1 MMPNR
6 IVAVITLIVLSA
18 LFSKATT
25 VNVPGDY
32 PGIQAA
38 INSAEDG
45 DEILVHGGEFQDNL
59 TINKSISIKGIT
71 TESRIPVIMPVTG
84 DNAIALSND
93 GITLSGFKISNEVG
107 KVKTCISLNSDENS
121 IYEMDLIG
129 SSVNDIG
136 ISLNDS
142 KNNKIFNC
150 TFKKIYHAAI
160 DVAKSSSNK
169 INNNTISDCQVG
181 ISLTESSGNILANDT
196 FLNNVYGIVFGN
208 IIDEMENIEKDCN
221 FSGTPFPRA
230 TLPIIGDQ

>member
-1 MMPNR
+1 MISNR
-6 IVAVITLIVLSA
+6 IIAVIILVVLSA

-25 VNVPGDY
+25 VNVRGDY

-45 DEILVHGGEFQDNL
+45 DEILVHGGEFQENL
-59 TINKSISIKGIT
+59 TINKSISIKGIN
-71 TESRIPVIMPVTG
+71 TESGIPIIMPVTG
-84 DNAIALSND
+84 DNAITLLND
-93 GITLSGFKISNEVG
+93 GITLSGFRISNEGG

-121 IYEMDLIG
+121 IYDMDLIG

-160 DVAKSSSNK
+160 DVVKSSSNK
-169 INNNTISDCQVG
+169 IDNNTILDCQVG
-181 ISLTESSGNILANDT
+181 ISIAESSGNILANDA
-196 FLNNVYGIVFGN
+196 FLNNAYGIVFGN
-208 IIDEMENIEKDCN
+208 TIDEMENIEINCTFN
-221 FSGTPFPRA
+221 HTPIPRA